1 MIIHK
6 KITLLIGYFYIV
18 NILNINSSNGLSH
31 LNSGEKEQALIHKL
45 LKNYSKKQKPAGTV
59 EVKFALNLNQI
70 VSVKAKDQVFM
81 LNVFLDHEWV
91 DSRLSWEPEENGNIT
106 ILRISSEYLWT

>member
-1 MIIHK
+1 MIIRRKLTFLLSCLYLVINHFG
-6 KITLLIGYFYIV
+6 TL
-18 NILNINSSNGLSH
+18 NTNGLGH

-70 VSVKAKDQVFM
+70 VSVKAKDQIFM
-81 LNVFLDHEWV
+81 LNVFLDHEWS
-91 DSRLSWEPEENGNIT
+91 DNRLMWGININT
-106 ILRISSEYLWT
+106 LNKIERRI